1 MNCIIHVIQ
10 LAVSQLLTYLKVN
23 TKNDQFIITFN
34 DDELQNF
41 IIDKDYFFNTILKK
55 VSISFITLYY
65 NVHIC

>member
-10 LAVSQLLTYLKVN
+10 LAGSQLLTYLKVN
-23 TKNDQFIITFN
+23 TKNDQLITTFN

-41 IIDKDYFFNTILKK
+41 TIDKDYFFDIILKK

-65 NVHIC
+65 NAYIC

>member
-1 MNCIIHVIQ
+1 MIQ

-23 TKNDQFIITFN
+23 AKNNQLITTFN

-41 IIDKDYFFNTILKK
+41 TIDKDYFFDIILKK

-65 NVHIC
+65 NAHIC